1 MNKRRTD
8 ETTHGPKPNTTEHKS
23 GKKKTSRFICKA
35 LSTKCPVNKLEG
47 LITIDNK
54 VS

>member
-1 MNKRRTD
+1 MRQHR
-8 ETTHGPKPNTTEHKS
+8 PKPNTTEHKS
-23 GKKKTSRFICKA
+23 GKKTSRFICKA

-47 LITIDNK
+47 LTTIDDK

>member
-1 MNKRRTD
+1 MNERRTD
-8 ETTHGPKPNTTEHKS
+8 ETTQTKTKHNRTREW
-23 GKKKTSRFICKA
+23 KKKTSRFICKA

-47 LITIDNK
+47 LITIDDK